1 MKTGYDAFFKKAK
14 ENAIGAKP
22 VTRTRVSANSD
33 QVVKALR
40 QNVKTK
46 IETRKKKSHVP
57 WKLAGFSLVGLLI
70 ALGGFEYHEK
80 IDLYLQKIE
89 ISLFGRAVAA
99 DTAPQAT
106 PPALEK
112 AKEGSETAAAP
123 AANEMKRTFTDE
135 EINHFM
141 KLSSRKA
148 ELDAR
153 EEELNRLE
161 AEIQVQKEEL
171 EKRLKSLEGTRRE
184 ISSVLEDRV
193 KVDKE
198 KIETLVQMYST
209 MKPQQAAKI
218 LETMDENLAV
228 EIVGRMKKKNAAE
241 VMNLMKPEKA
251 KVFSERY
258 AGYKQD

>member
-14 ENAIGAKP
+14 ENAGGGTP
-22 VTRTRVSANSD
+22 VARARVAASSD
-33 QVVKALR
+33 QVAKTLR
-40 QNVKTK
+40 KNVKTK
-46 IETRKKKSHVP
+46 IETRKKKNRVP

-70 ALGGFEYHEK
+70 ALGGFQYHEK
-80 IDLYLQKIE
+80 IDLFLQKIE
-89 ISLFGRAVAA
+89 ISLLGRAVAA
-99 DTAPQAT
+99 DTV
-106 PPALEK
+106 PPAAPTAPEK
-112 AKEGSETAAAP
+112 NKEHSETAAAP
-123 AANEMKRTFTDE
+123 AATEIKRSFTDE

-141 KLSSRKA
+141 KLSARKT